1 MNIFFY
7 RLSHIL
13 KKFPKLERLFLDRA
27 LRTTLALKL
36 GLAVNMGYAV
46 FKLTTGAFYKSFWFG
61 AIGVYY
67 IMLCS
72 FKFYLLRKGFLFSR
86 PNSRKRELLI
96 LRNCGVLLLILNAS
110 ITAIIYYTIFSGQ
123 SFAYPDFIIVLSI
136 FYTAFRIVAAFG
148 DIINFKKLKS
158 PMLSASKALS
168 MSVAL
173 MSLFSLQVTALE
185 KFDLG
190 LKVENL
196 LNLTIGSAICI
207 SVILIAVTTILRA
220 TKALKEKVP

>member
-1 MNIFFY
+1 M
-7 RLSHIL
+7 
-13 KKFPKLERLFLDRA
+13 
-27 LRTTLALKL
+27 
-36 GLAVNMGYAV
+36 
-46 FKLTTGAFYKSFWFG
+46 
-61 AIGVYY
+61 
-67 IMLCS
+67 
-72 FKFYLLRKGFLFSR
+72 
-86 PNSRKRELLI
+86 
-96 LRNCGVLLLILNAS
+96 S
-110 ITAIIYYTIFSGQ
+110 IQ
-123 SFAYPDFIIVLSI
+123 
-136 FYTAFRIVAAFG
+136 
-148 DIINFKKLKS
+148 NFKKLKS
-158 PMLSASKALS
+158 PMRSASKALS